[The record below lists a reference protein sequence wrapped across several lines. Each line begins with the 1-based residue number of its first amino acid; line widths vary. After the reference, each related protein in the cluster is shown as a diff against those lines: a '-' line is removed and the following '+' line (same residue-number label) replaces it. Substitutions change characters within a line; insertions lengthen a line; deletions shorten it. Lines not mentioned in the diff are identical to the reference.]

1 MVSRARLLLFAVGC
15 GVSHA
20 LHAGPAGLRPPVSAK
35 RAAPL
40 SPSLSG
46 SARAVAPRRDALRL
60 KGGGEQVRTTGRA
73 HRGAR
78 TMRAQE
84 SST

>member
-1 MVSRARLLLFAVGC
+1 MTARARLLLFAAGW

-20 LHAGPAGLRPPVSAK
+20 LHAGPAALRPPGSAT

-60 KGGGEQVRTTGRA
+60 KGGGEQVRQTGRA
-73 HRGAR
+73 DRGAW
-78 TMRAQE
+78 TMRVQGL
-84 SST
+84 SM